1 MALDDADARRRA
13 PAVQLLVLAAIGL
26 AAGLL
31 SGLFGVGG
39 GVIMVPAMV
48 LLTGISQHTAH
59 ATSLAAVVPIAAVG
73 ALVFGRAE
81 SVDLPAAAA
90 LVLGSLVGVQLGARV
105 MNRLSGEALARI
117 FGVFLLIVALSLFL

>member
-1 MALDDADARRRA
+1 MARHDGDAPRSAS
-13 PAVQLLVLAAIGL
+13 VGQLLVLAAIGL
-26 AAGLL
+26 GAGLL

-48 LLTGISQHTAH
+48 MLSGISQHTAH

-90 LVLGSLVGVQLGARV
+90 LVVGSLLGVQLGARV
-105 MNRLSGEALARI
+105 MNRLSGEALTRI
-117 FGVFLLIVALSLFL
+117 FGVFLLIVALTLFL

>member
-1 MALDDADARRRA
+1 MARHDGEART
-13 PAVQLLVLAAIGL
+13 PASARQLVVLVVIGV

-48 LLTGISQHTAH
+48 LFAGLAQHAAQ
-59 ATSLAAVVPIAAVG
+59 ATSLAAVIPIAAVG

-90 LVLGSLVGVQLGARV
+90 LVVGSLVGVQFGARL
-105 MNRLSGEALARI
+105 MNRLSAETLARI
-117 FGVFLLIVALSLFL
+117 FGVFLLLVAVTLLL